1 MRVVVSGVAIVWQLH
16 SFLGVVG
23 GFSVLSVMRGLYF
36 VASSRY
42 STFGL
47 VFVLG
52 RRGAR

>member
-23 GFSVLSVMRGLYF
+23 GFFVMSVMLGLYF